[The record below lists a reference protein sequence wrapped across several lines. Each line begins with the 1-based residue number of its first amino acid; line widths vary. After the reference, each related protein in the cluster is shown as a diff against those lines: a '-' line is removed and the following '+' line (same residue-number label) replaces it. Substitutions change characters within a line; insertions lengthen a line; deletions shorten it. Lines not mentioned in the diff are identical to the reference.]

1 MIKENPVT
9 NRQHILDEVI
19 HGLSKENK
27 ELSSKLFYDEKGSKL
42 FDQICELDEYYPT
55 RTETKILKNNL
66 NEILD
71 YFEKDTLFIEL
82 GSGSST
88 KTRILLDA
96 LNDLTAY
103 IPVDISEDFL
113 YKTSDQLNVIY
124 PSLNII
130 PVCADYTKS
139 FEIPSIGNSF
149 NKKIVFYPGSTI
161 GNFKPAQAKKFLHL
175 IAEICENGGGLLIG
189 VDLKKEKRILEAAY
203 NDSSGITAA
212 FNLNMLHRLNNELN
226 ADFDI
231 RKFRHKAFYNEDKGR
246 IEMHLV
252 STAKQVV
259 SIGNTS
265 FFFQKN
271 ESIHT
276 ENSYKYSLDE
286 FKELASDYFEVRNIW
301 TDDRQL
307 FSVQYLQV
315 KTG

>member
-1 MIKENPVT
+1 MKENLVT
-9 NRQHILDEVI
+9 NRQQILDDVI
-19 HGLSKENK
+19 LGLSKENK

-42 FDQICELDEYYPT
+42 FDQICELEEYYPT
-55 RTETKILKNNL
+55 RTETKILKTNL
-66 NEILD
+66 DKILN
-71 YFEKDTLFIEL
+71 YFEKETLLIEL

-96 LNDLTAY
+96 LNDLAAY
-103 IPVDISEDFL
+103 IPVDISADFL
-113 YKTSDQLNVIY
+113 YKTSDQLSAIY

-139 FEIPSIGNSF
+139 FEIPSIENF
-149 NKKIVFYPGSTI
+149 YNKKIVFYPGSTI

-175 IAEICENGGGLLIG
+175 IAEICDIGGGLLIG
-189 VDLKKEKRILEAAY
+189 VDLKKEEEILEAAY
-203 NDSSGITAA
+203 NDSRGITAA
-212 FNLNMLHRLNNELN
+212 FNLNVLQRLNNELN

-231 RKFRHKAFYNEDKGR
+231 SKFRHKAFYNEDKGR

-265 FFFQKN
+265 FYFQKN
-271 ESIHT
+271 ETIHT

-286 FKELASDYFEVRNIW
+286 FKDLAADYFEVKNIW

-307 FSVQYLQV
+307 FSVQYLQA
-315 KTG
+315 K